1 MTGKPSL
8 YLNIHVFFPWVISV
22 EKIIQM
28 YSSIP
33 SGEKEKI
40 DICLFSL
47 FIAVALT
54 WQHIKKGKE
63 EKTHGASEGVSA
75 LKKK

>member
-47 FIAVALT
+47 FIAVVLT
-54 WQHIKKGKE
+54 WQHIKKGK